1 MKTPTRSIHSIIQ
14 SLPPLYHSSLPCLFI
29 AFPSFPCL
37 LFILSSHTSAPRT
50 FSTRDNTFLPY
61 RSSMS
66 FKFPSFNLQSLQ
78 ESLPDFE
85 NLSKSFSQLNA
96 GKNPDQFRESLQ
108 PFAAKT
114 TQMISSQLQQVQH
127 MANIHTGNAGVEVS
141 ELPAEYLQLE
151 ANCDL
156 VLKLYTDLIHFS
168 NDTFAK
174 VSYDYPPANNAIN
187 KIRDAKVGSLIGE
200 KFNQLKNVSTPQ
212 ELEKVLMGGTPD
224 DSESTVD
231 VQTISA
237 KVPKTLYGQLA
248 QIAEK
253 HSEELKS
260 KNSAISLALLQLSS
274 TYVEI
279 ASARLDMDSK
289 IMDQFNQQL
298 ITILNEQFILV
309 NELRKKVYSTRLE
322 FDLLRSTSTAT
333 EEEEENEEIIAKE
346 DELVSATE
354 AAVVE
359 MKKLLKPSKNVSLV
373 QIFVNAQKEWFEL
386 SAKKLA
392 SLSESLANI
401 DVKDEDD

>member
-1 MKTPTRSIHSIIQ
+1 
-14 SLPPLYHSSLPCLFI
+14 
-29 AFPSFPCL
+29 
-37 LFILSSHTSAPRT
+37 
-50 FSTRDNTFLPY
+50 
-61 RSSMS
+61 MS

-96 GKNPDQFRESLQ
+96 GKNLDQFRESLQ

-114 TQMISSQLQQVQH
+114 TQMISSQLQQVQQ

-212 ELEKVLMGGTPD
+212 ELEKVLMGGSPD

-260 KNSAISLALLQLSS
+260 KNSAVSLALLQLSS

-279 ASARLDMDSK
+279 AAARLDMDSK

-386 SAKKLA
+386 GAKKLA

>member
-1 MKTPTRSIHSIIQ
+1 
-14 SLPPLYHSSLPCLFI
+14 
-29 AFPSFPCL
+29 
-37 LFILSSHTSAPRT
+37 
-50 FSTRDNTFLPY
+50 
-61 RSSMS
+61 MS

-85 NLSKSFSQLNA
+85 NISKSFSQLNA
-96 GKNPDQFRESLQ
+96 GKNFDQFRESLQ

-114 TQMISSQLQQVQH
+114 TQMISSQLQQVQQ
-127 MANIHTGNAGVEVS
+127 MANIHTGNAGIEIS
-141 ELPAEYLQLE
+141 ELPAEYLELE

-156 VLKLYTDLIHFS
+156 VLKLYTDLIHFT
-168 NDTFAK
+168 NDTYGK

-187 KIRDAKVGSLIGE
+187 KIRDAKVGSIIGE

-212 ELEKVLMGGTPD
+212 ELEKVLMGGNAEEQEP
-224 DSESTVD
+224 TVD
-231 VQTISA
+231 VQTVSA

-253 HSEELKS
+253 HSEELKA
-260 KNSAISLALLQLSS
+260 NNNAISLALLQLSS

-279 ASARLDMDSK
+279 ATARLDMDAK
-289 IMDQFNQQL
+289 IMEQLNLQL
-298 ITILNEQFILV
+298 ISILNQQFILV

-322 FDLLRSTSTAT
+322 FDLLRSTSTAS

-346 DELVSATE
+346 DELVGATE

-386 SAKKLA
+386 GAKKLA
-392 SLSESLANI
+392 ALSDSLAAI
-401 DVKDEDD
+401 DVTEDDE

>member
-1 MKTPTRSIHSIIQ
+1 
-14 SLPPLYHSSLPCLFI
+14 
-29 AFPSFPCL
+29 
-37 LFILSSHTSAPRT
+37 
-50 FSTRDNTFLPY
+50 
-61 RSSMS
+61 MS
-66 FKFPSFNLQSLQ
+66 FKFPSFNFQALQ

-96 GKNPDQFRESLQ
+96 GKNLDQFRESLQ

-114 TQMISSQLQQVQH
+114 TQMISSQLQQVQQ

-156 VLKLYTDLIHFS
+156 VLKLYTDFIHFS

-224 DSESTVD
+224 DAESTVE
-231 VQTISA
+231 VQTVSA

-248 QIAEK
+248 QIANK

-260 KNSAISLALLQLSS
+260 QNSAVSLALLQLSS

-392 SLSESLANI
+392 SLSESLAAI

>member
-1 MKTPTRSIHSIIQ
+1 MKTLTRSIHSIIQ

-50 FSTRDNTFLPY
+50 FST
-61 RSSMS
+61 

-96 GKNPDQFRESLQ
+96 GKNLDQFRESLQ

-212 ELEKVLMGGTPD
+212 ELDKVLMGGSPYY
-224 DSESTVD
+224 SEATVD

-237 KVPKTLYGQLA
+237 NLPKTLYWQLA

-298 ITILNEQFILV
+298 ITILNEQFIL
-309 NELRKKVYSTRLE
+309 LKKKKKKVYSTRLE

-373 QIFVNAQKEWFEL
+373 QVFVNAQKEWFEL